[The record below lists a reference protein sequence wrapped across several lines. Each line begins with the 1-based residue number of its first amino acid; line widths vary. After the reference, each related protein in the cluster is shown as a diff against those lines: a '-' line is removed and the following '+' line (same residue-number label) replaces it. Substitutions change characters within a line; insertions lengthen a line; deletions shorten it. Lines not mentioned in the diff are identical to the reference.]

1 MKMCLLKQKQTQYWK
16 KSRARAD
23 AVYALL
29 LRGVDLLASDQLV
42 EVTMGEEKI
51 DPLALDGVEVQAGT
65 GYFEVSKIRDE
76 IKPAMGEIKVVKK
89 DEGIAWGA
97 VYWQYFE
104 NLDKITP
111 AKTPL
116 SLERELYVERN
127 T

>member
-1 MKMCLLKQKQTQYWK
+1 
-16 KSRARAD
+16 
-23 AVYALL
+23 
-29 LRGVDLLASDQLV
+29 
-42 EVTMGEEKI
+42 MGN
-51 DPLALDGVEVQAGT
+51 V
-65 GYFEVSKIRDE
+65 
-76 IKPAMGEIKVVKK
+76 KVVKK

-127 T
+127 TASGPVLGAGFRQQHPENRG